1 MVKERERER
10 EREKR
15 ETDSFKKC
23 LSPRCNTKPP
33 LLIRLSRKRGRE
45 RWHKWLQESA
55 CTPLQD
61 RVLEVQQRR
70 GVPSRKHKTG
80 TTVLVLT
87 SHLPSATS
95 KSTDLT
101 DQASFPSTDTVITTK
116 KKKKNLSSRWTKSS
130 TRACAPVDLLHDE
143 GRSRASWS
151 CAIFLLAP
159 QPDRARVTMMC
170 TRTRASSPR
179 RHFVSSCARS
189 DIPHLSTFT
198 WNGPLCAVLQW
209 IPFLMFFF
217 FVWKN
222 KIARLSDSLQIFRRA
237 SLWSHLFPTG
247 VNEIL
252 SPKNNGFF
260 EHPALFATLFRSVRV
275 EN

>member
-1 MVKERERER
+1 MSAKRLYAQARATLRTKQQGTDGRVKEHKRQRKEMERERER
-10 EREKR
+10 KR

-61 RVLEVQQRR
+61 RILEVLQRR

-87 SHLPSATS
+87 SPLPSATS

-101 DQASFPSTDTVITTK
+101 DQVSFPSTDTVITTK
-116 KKKKNLSSRWTKSS
+116 KTCPGALNEIVNACLWIFCTTKVEVV
-130 TRACAPVDLLHDE
+130 RV
-143 GRSRASWS
+143 GREPFS
-151 CAIFLLAP
+151 CWRRSLTALAWP
-159 QPDRARVTMMC
+159 WCP
-170 TRTRASSPR
+170 RTRASSPGR
-179 RHFVSSCARS
+179 QFVSSCARS

-198 WNGPLCAVLQW
+198 WNKPLCAVL
-209 IPFLMFFF
+209 
-217 FVWKN
+217 V
-222 KIARLSDSLQIFRRA
+222 
-237 SLWSHLFPTG
+237 
-247 VNEIL
+247 
-252 SPKNNGFF
+252 
-260 EHPALFATLFRSVRV
+260 
-275 EN
+275 